1 VGIVALGF
9 LWPVMFPR
17 GYELAEDRETR
28 AIQAWARADRTLR
41 FAYALPAKRYTTK
54 AELQDVLVPQQ
65 PSFQTPPMEVREGE
79 RPPEGVIVG
88 VQMGFFPRDKRGN
101 FNRARSADFIKMLV
115 TVFPA
120 SEATGGIT
128 VNRSITRPFVIVDD
142 SYSGVFDIDLTA
154 VYAPL
159 ETVQIMAGMR
169 ADPEIVK
176 DNPEAAFPPRTN
188 EVLIKLKPGTD
199 SNQMKLTRARMS
211 DFVEQYQSQHPEMD
225 PFPMRVQ
232 TWDERQAKYLSAV
245 ENEKVMQTFILGLMS
260 LVVLVVIFLIF
271 YMIVRDKTRDI
282 GIIKAIGG
290 SEEGVAGIFLIYGGF
305 IGVVGGILGVVC
317 GVAFVTHTN
326 EIHEWIYQMT
336 GIVIWDRSVYLF
348 DRIPDTVRPW
358 EVAFFFSLA
367 VLAGILGA
375 LIPAIVAALEDPV
388 KAVRYE

>member
-1 VGIVALGF
+1 
-9 LWPVMFPR
+9 MK
-17 GYELAEDRETR
+17 E
-28 AIQAWARADRTLR
+28 
-41 FAYALPAKRYTTK
+41 
-54 AELQDVLVPQQ
+54 
-65 PSFQTPPMEVREGE
+65 
-79 RPPEGVIVG
+79 
-88 VQMGFFPRDKRGN
+88 
-101 FNRARSADFIKMLV
+101 
-115 TVFPA
+115 
-120 SEATGGIT
+120 
-128 VNRSITRPFVIVDD
+128 
-142 SYSGVFDIDLTA
+142 
-154 VYAPL
+154 
-159 ETVQIMAGMR
+159 
-169 ADPEIVK
+169 
-176 DNPEAAFPPRTN
+176 NPEAAFPPRTN

-199 SNQMKLTRARMS
+199 SNTMKVTRARMT
-211 DFVEQYQSQHPEMD
+211 DFVDEYQGKHPEMD
-225 PFPMRVQ
+225 PFPMKVQ

-290 SEEGVAGIFLIYGGF
+290 SEEGVAGIFLIYGAF

-336 GIVIWDRSVYLF
+336 GVVIWDRSVYLF

-358 EVAFFFSLA
+358 EVAFFFSMA
-367 VLAGILGA
+367 VAAGIIGA